1 MFISRMRIRFR
12 LRGLRAPT
20 RSARLTLPP
29 VAALA
34 ALLLCCLAAPALA
47 GEPATVTVRV
57 VGANNQALVPL
68 TQVTTTT
75 APVVKG
81 GNPASDSCPG
91 TNALGALQ
99 LATNGNWEGPWSS
112 EFNQYEVLTIA
123 GESHPFETPKANMP
137 THYWNFWLDNK
148 EASAGACEA
157 ELHNG
162 DSILFFVGC
171 SAVAAE
177 CQAAPNAQDV
187 LGIEMPATAEVEKPV
202 TVKVL
207 SYPVEGG
214 GAATPAVGATVV
226 GGGDASALPTNA
238 QGQTTLTFSG
248 DGRYTIHASGAGE
261 GPTSVPAE
269 TFVCVHEGNDGTCG
283 TTAPVANNTPQAKS
297 GPLIAGPEIV
307 PLVETAKITG
317 IKNGHHYSRRS
328 APRTLKGSVTVT
340 GDTLHEVLIS
350 LQRKHNGRCF
360 DYNGRKEQFVRAKCV
375 TAAPF
380 FSVGDRSTF
389 NYLLPSRL
397 PPGRYVYEIKAQDS
411 AGKVSALANGVSRIT
426 FYVR

>member
-34 ALLLCCLAAPALA
+34 ALLLGCLAAPALA

-283 TTAPVANNTPQAKS
+283 TTAPTSNNTA
-297 GPLIAGPEIV
+297 
-307 PLVETAKITG
+307 T
-317 IKNGHHYSRRS
+317 
-328 APRTLKGSVTVT
+328 RTGSVTVAPSPYS
-340 GDTLHEVLIS
+340 GPFALVAKAVNMIEGHFYDRGHAPRELKGVVLAHTAVTSVSIS
-350 LQRKHNGRCF
+350 LRRSYKRRCYAFDSARGRFVKGRCGQDRYF
-360 DYNGRKEQFVRAKCV
+360 KVAGGS
-375 TAAPF
+375 TS
-380 FSVGDRSTF
+380 FS
-389 NYLLPSRL
+389 YLLPAQL
-397 PPGRYVYEIKAQDS
+397 PPGRYVFDTEATDA
-411 AGKVSALANGVSRIT
+411 AGNRTTLARGSSRFV